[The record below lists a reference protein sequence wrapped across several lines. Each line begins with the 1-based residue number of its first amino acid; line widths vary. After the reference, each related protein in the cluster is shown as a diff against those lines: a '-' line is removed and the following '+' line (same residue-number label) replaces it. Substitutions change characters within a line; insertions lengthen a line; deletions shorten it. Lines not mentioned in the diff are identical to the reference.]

1 MKALGR
7 ISMGRLGRGVLA
19 GLVLAIGAAGLGGC
33 DKPAEK
39 AAPAPAASGTS
50 QPTGSAASDAVSGGS
65 ASNESGASGAT
76 AASGLAKGDPIKI
89 GHYASI
95 TGSEATFGIST
106 DNGIKLAVEERNA
119 AGGVKGRPIQLIT
132 YDNQGKQQE
141 TTTVVTRLVQ
151 QDKVVALLGEV
162 ASSRSMAGGPIAQK
176 AGIPMITPSSTNPD
190 VTAIGDMISRV
201 CFIDPFQG
209 YVGAKFAKDN
219 LKKTRA
225 ATLYNRA
232 QAYSD
237 GLNNNFIESFREM
250 GGTIATQQAYG
261 DGDNDFSAQLA
272 AIKEANVEFI
282 YVPGYYTEVVNIAK
296 QARKIGLN
304 IPLIGGDG
312 WDSDELKNAGTALD
326 GCFFSNHYAKEDTRP
341 EVQQFIA
348 KYKAKFD
355 GEPDGLAAL
364 GYDAA
369 RLLFESM
376 DKAPSLDGK
385 ALAAQIA
392 ATKGFPG
399 VTGRITIDAERNAN
413 KDAVV
418 LEITNGVPKYV
429 ATVPAPTE

>member
-1 MKALGR
+1 MMALGR
-7 ISMGRLGRGVLA
+7 IGRAALA
-19 GLVLAIGAAGLGGC
+19 GLLLAIGAAGLIGCEKGAPSGGGG
-33 DKPAEK
+33 
-39 AAPAPAASGTS
+39 SG
-50 QPTGSAASDAVSGGS
+50 GAGGS
-65 ASNESGASGAT
+65 AGNDES
-76 AASGLAKGDPIKI
+76 IKV

-95 TGSEATFGIST
+95 TGSEATFGQST

-119 AGGVKGRPIQLIT
+119 AGGVKGRQIKLIT

-176 AGIPMITPSSTNPD
+176 AGVPMITPSSTNPD
-190 VTAIGDMISRV
+190 VTAIGDMIFRV

-219 LKKTRA
+219 LGKTRA

-237 GLNNNFIESFREM
+237 GLNNNFIESFQEM
-250 GGTIATQQAYG
+250 GGTVVTQQAYG

-296 QARKIGLN
+296 QARKLGLN

-312 WDSDELKNAGTALD
+312 WDSEELKNAGDALD
-326 GCFFSNHYAKEDTRP
+326 GCYFSNHYAKEDTRP
-341 EVQQFIA
+341 EVQEFIK
-348 KYKAKFD
+348 KYTAKFD
-355 GEPDGLAAL
+355 SEPDGLAAL

-369 RLLFESM
+369 RLLFDAM
-376 DKAPSLDGK
+376 DKAPSLDGQ

-392 ATKGFPG
+392 KTKGFAG
-399 VTGRITIDAERNAN
+399 VTGRITIDADRNAN

>member
-1 MKALGR
+1 MM
-7 ISMGRLGRGVLA
+7 SMARFGRGVVG
-19 GLVLAIGAAGLGGC
+19 GLVGGLLLAMAAAGLGGC
-33 DKPAEK
+33 EK
-39 AAPAPAASGTS
+39 SAPSGSGAA
-50 QPTGSAASDAVSGGS
+50 GSAEQGG
-65 ASNESGASGAT
+65 GSGAT
-76 AASGLAKGDPIKI
+76 NGAGGGTGAGSANAGGGAGAAGAAAAGGEPIKV
-89 GHYASI
+89 GHYASL

-151 QDKVVALLGEV
+151 QDRVVALLGEV
-162 ASSRSMAGGPIAQK
+162 ASSRSMAGGPIAQR
-176 AGIPMITPSSTNPD
+176 AGVPMITPSSTNPD
-190 VTAIGDMISRV
+190 VTAIGDMIFRV

-237 GLNNNFIESFREM
+237 GLNNNFVEAFTQM
-250 GGTIATQQAYG
+250 GGQVLTQQAYG

-341 EVQQFIA
+341 EVQEFIA
-348 KYKAKFD
+348 KYKAKFNA
-355 GEPDGLAAL
+355 EPDGLAAL

-369 RLLFESM
+369 RLLFDAME
-376 DKAPSLDGK
+376 KAPSLDGK

-392 ATKGFPG
+392 QTKGFPG
-399 VTGRITIDAERNAN
+399 VTGRITIDTERNAS

-418 LEITNGVPKYV
+418 LEITNGVPRYV

>member
-1 MKALGR
+1 MTALARIGR
-7 ISMGRLGRGVLA
+7 TALA
-19 GLVLAIGAAGLGGC
+19 GLVLAMGAAGLAGC

-39 AAPAPAASGTS
+39 PVTSAAPTASGTGAPS
-50 QPTGSAASDAVSGGS
+50 TTPSATQPAGQTPAAAASPAAGG
-65 ASNESGASGAT
+65 T
-76 AASGLAKGDPIKI
+76 APKGDPIKI

-176 AGIPMITPSSTNPD
+176 AGVPMITPSSTNPD
-190 VTAIGDMISRV
+190 VTAIGDMIFRV

-237 GLNNNFIESFREM
+237 GLNNNFIESFQKM

-312 WDSDELKNAGTALD
+312 WDSEELKNAGTALD
-326 GCFFSNHYAKEDTRP
+326 GCYFSNHYAKEDTRP
-341 EVQQFIA
+341 EVQEFIK
-348 KYKAKFD
+348 KYAAKFG

-369 RLLFESM
+369 RLLFDSM
-376 DKAPSLDGK
+376 EASSALDGK
-385 ALAAQIA
+385 TLAATIA
-392 ATKGFPG
+392 KTKNFPG